1 MEVFTYW
8 QDKKNCRILA
18 GVIGG
23 GILGF
28 TAHGF
33 WRKRRLKARL
43 RGVKKKD
50 DASRSDEPGKIKK
63 AGIFQGLALAGPHFS
78 RSWFPFSSSVTWSS
92 VVVISSYMMIK
103 HKSNVNDYIGKLGGL
118 VVNGHSLGPTT
129 YGFVLASLCAA
140 AWNALVKFS
149 VDRLT
154 LTIRGKITRR
164 MHRNYV
170 EPLRIQ
176 RQKFNVTQI
185 VVSDINEF
193 SGHAA
198 SMLHKVAIPI
208 VSVSIYSTK
217 LVKRLGPKPLL
228 ICISYM
234 LLSHLWLRMVVPT
247 SSQSAMLRSTCEG
260 NFQKEHT
267 RVCEY
272 AEEIEFFRGSMKERQ
287 LLDQSYNMLEGEL
300 TTVSNNMLHDSLLRD
315 FFQRYLGILVS
326 FLCILPSA
334 QASESPTEFFLNS
347 LHDLINIGSGM
358 LTITKAFKDGE
369 ILKGLARRLLD
380 LEAALKELSSSP
392 VPKDSTN
399 VILEGVRIDAPDG
412 KILISQANLEVKA
425 GIPYLI
431 AGPNGSGKSSLLRVL
446 SGVWPVRFIG
456 DQAIFEIPRQNFFV
470 PQRSYLIPN
479 FTPVQQI
486 LYPSDEPESHS
497 EELKLKIRDCLKL
510 CGLSQIIIDLDVPFP
525 WETLSGG
532 QKELVCMCRAM
543 FRLPEIKLLVLDEAI
558 SQVSKDYRKR
568 ILRHILETCREQG
581 LTLLIVSHDQLPF
594 QDEFNLI
601 LIDDGAILQNGR
613 KKFVF
618 EKENYELNTKN
629 AKFSD
634 PGQQAKKHV
643 AFLEAV
649 PSQERSPLRVETN

>member
-18 GVIGG
+18 GVVGG
-23 GILGF
+23 FILGF
-28 TAHGF
+28 TVHGF

-43 RGVKKKD
+43 KGSHKKE
-50 DASRSDEPGKIKK
+50 DASSSDEPAKMKK
-63 AGIFQGLALAGPHFS
+63 AGIFQGLALAGPYFS
-78 RSWFPFSSSVTWSS
+78 RSCFPFSSAVTWSS

-103 HKSNVNDYIGKLGGL
+103 CKSNVNDYIGRLGGL
-118 VVNGHSLGPTT
+118 VVTGHPLGSAT

-149 VDRLT
+149 IDRLT

-198 SMLHKVAIPI
+198 SMLQKVTIPI
-208 VSVSIYSTK
+208 VSVAIYSSK
-217 LVKRLGPKPLL
+217 LVRRLGPKPLL

-234 LLSHLWLRMVVPT
+234 LVSHLWLRMVVPT
-247 SSQSAMLRSTCEG
+247 NYESAMLRTTCEG
-260 NFQKEHT
+260 NFRKDHT

-272 AEEIEFFRGSMKERQ
+272 AEEIEFFRGSMKEREM
-287 LLDQSYNMLEGEL
+287 LGQSYNMLEGEL

-315 FFQRYLGILVS
+315 FVQRYLGILVS

-334 QASESPTEFFLNS
+334 QVSESPTEFFLNS
-347 LHDLINIGSGM
+347 LHDLINIASGM

-369 ILKGLARRLLD
+369 ILKVLAKRLLD
-380 LEAALKELSSSP
+380 LETALKELSSSP

-446 SGVWPVRFIG
+446 GGVWPVRFMA

-486 LYPSDEPESHS
+486 LYPSDEPQSNS
-497 EELKLKIRDCLKL
+497 DGIKLKIKDSLKL
-510 CGLSQIIIDLDVPFP
+510 CGLSQIIVDLDISFP

-543 FRLPEIKLLVLDEAI
+543 FRLTEIKLLVLDEAM
-558 SQVSKDYRKR
+558 SQVSKGHRKR
-568 ILRHILETCREQG
+568 ILQHILETCRKQG
-581 LTLLIVSHDQLPF
+581 LSLLIVSHDELPF

-601 LIDDGAILQNGR
+601 AIDDGAILQNGR
-613 KKFVF
+613 KKLVF
-618 EKENYELNTKN
+618 EKDNYELNTKEGN
-629 AKFSD
+629 FSD
-634 PGQQAKKHV
+634 SAQQPKQHAT
-643 AFLEAV
+643 LQEAV
-649 PSQERSPLRVETN
+649 PSLERSPLKTN